1 MKTNQYD
8 MKMKQGDMTCLQTE
22 EVNII
27 ANQPSMKRNFSNIAV
42 RKDQLQKV
50 TTRNNYGISTDIFGI
65 SIL

>member
-27 ANQPSMKRNFSNIAV
+27 ANQPCMKRNFSNIAV